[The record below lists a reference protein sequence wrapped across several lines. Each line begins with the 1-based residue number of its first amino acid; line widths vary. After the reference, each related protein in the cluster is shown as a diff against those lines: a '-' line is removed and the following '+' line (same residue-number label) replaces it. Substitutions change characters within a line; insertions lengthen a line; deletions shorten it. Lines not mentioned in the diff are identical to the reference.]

1 MKISN
6 HLQPFNRSE
15 MLVQGIMYADVDNT
29 NFIREYDPPPSKYWL
44 EFLKKKKVSSDFQF
58 SRDDRFLRIHFSR
71 GLEWEL
77 YCHDAPVPLRL
88 STLTF
93 YSETEN
99 AGLQLHSPFLLFD
112 ECLDFLLCSIFAMNL
127 PMSSAKNASLSLRA
141 DLSRGFVILVI
152 LKTWPHSD
160 SYQLEEVRVVTEDGA
175 VGTGL
180 QVRVRRRA
188 GHFRRRGLEV
198 HNWG

>member
-1 MKISN
+1 MYLIIFILTFLLILLYWNMKISN

-77 YCHDAPVPLRL
+77 YCHDAPVRLRL
-88 STLTF
+88 FTLTF
-93 YSETEN
+93 YSDTEKWRITITF
-99 AGLQLHSPFLLFD
+99 P
-112 ECLDFLLCSIFAMNL
+112 
-127 PMSSAKNASLSLRA
+127 LSLIWWMSW
-141 DLSRGFVILVI
+141 LSSVLYFCHEPAHVQRQKCIAISPCRLISRFC
-152 LKTWPHSD
+152 D
-160 SYQLEEVRVVTEDGA
+160 SCCP
-175 VGTGL
+175 
-180 QVRVRRRA
+180 
-188 GHFRRRGLEV
+188 
-198 HNWG
+198 